1 MKNVP
6 IGRWQIESVLI
17 NSATVM
23 NFEGFEYLENGE
35 QEISILPIG
44 IKFNIEESSED
55 RALLKS
61 RDATYFVASE
71 MRGDELW
78 IEMKRP
84 NCSEVFEI
92 TATLAAPAEPIQVP
106 GEHNQPTA
114 VSA

>member
-6 IGRWQIESVLI
+6 FGRWQIESVLI
-17 NSATVM
+17 NSTTVM
-23 NFEGFEYLENGE
+23 NFEGFEYFENGE

-44 IKFNIEESSED
+44 IKFDVEESSEN

-78 IEMKRP
+78 VEMKRP
-84 NCSEVFEI
+84 NSSEVFEI
-92 TATLAAPAEPIQVP
+92 TATLESAALESTP
-106 GEHNQPTA
+106 GQDKA
-114 VSA
+114 KAFSA